1 MCRHV
6 GYLGPPVSLGELLVE
21 PAHSLLEQT
30 WEPAD
35 MRCGGTVNVDG
46 FGVGWYPE
54 AGKPPARYRAAAPM
68 WTDRSFASL
77 AGSVLSGAV
86 LAAVRSATV
95 GMPVTHT
102 ACAPFTD
109 GRWMF
114 SHNGRVEGWPDSL
127 AKIAAEL
134 DVVDLMT
141 LEAPTDSAVLWAL
154 LRQQLNRDQDPAAAV
169 GELVERVVA
178 VSPASRLNLL
188 LTDGTRMVATTWTH
202 ALSLRVDGE
211 SVTLSSE
218 PFGDDSEWE
227 EIPDRQLVIADV
239 NQVRVTALDER
250 KRS

>member
-30 WEPAD
+30 WEPVD

-54 AGKPPARYRAAAPM
+54 GGKPPARYRAAAPM

-154 LRQQLNRDQDPAAAV
+154 LRERLNRDQDPAAAV
-169 GELVERVVA
+169 GELIERVVA

-218 PFGDDSEWE
+218 PFGDNSEWE